1 MRKTIY
7 HRILATTAL
16 CLAAAGLSSCQQTKE
31 VPYGEEMLP
40 IDDGEMPILDYF
52 SVISLQNRTWCN
64 FWLRIREGYVLI
76 RKDNNV

>member
-40 IDDGEMPILDYF
+40 IDDGEMPIFDYF
-52 SVISLQNRTWCN
+52 P
-64 FWLRIREGYVLI
+64 
-76 RKDNNV
+76 